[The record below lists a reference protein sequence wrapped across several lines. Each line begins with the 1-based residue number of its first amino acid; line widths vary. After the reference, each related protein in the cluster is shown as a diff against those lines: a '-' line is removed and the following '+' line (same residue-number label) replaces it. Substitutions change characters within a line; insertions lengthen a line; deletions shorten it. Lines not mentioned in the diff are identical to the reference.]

1 MGVQSVLAFFSRH
14 DWASGHRVFACGS
27 RQTEFVLGLPVPKNQ
42 KAFLWSSDAFSKRR
56 NMNLSGLIGF
66 ALSLLSVVFLH
77 TKSFAQVAL
86 IPVAQTNNAGYASA
100 VALSG
105 NYVFLAN
112 AMDGV
117 RVYGVSNPANPIN
130 IAHKE

>member
-1 MGVQSVLAFFSRH
+1 
-14 DWASGHRVFACGS
+14 
-27 RQTEFVLGLPVPKNQ
+27 
-42 KAFLWSSDAFSKRR
+42 
-56 NMNLSGLIGF
+56 MNLSGLIGF